1 MSRLTI
7 DRRGE
12 LMPKA
17 SGEQRIRILVSANSA
32 VSRAG
37 LESMVRNSEFL
48 KLAGGVANASLVGS
62 QIRDL
67 QPDVILVEL
76 TSDDLEFIEHSL
88 PLGSVDFPISIVAL
102 IDHPEGNWIA
112 RALRRGVKAI
122 LPRNATSAEI
132 LWAIQTANSDLFLL
146 NQDATQPLIARFGSE
161 PLSERAEFRDALT
174 EREIQILRKLAE
186 GLGNKQIASI
196 LAISEHTVKFHI
208 SSILDK
214 LGASSRT
221 EAVTVGIR
229 MGLVLL

>member
-1 MSRLTI
+1 LTI

-12 LMPKA
+12 LMPRT
-17 SGEQRIRILVSANSA
+17 SGEQRIRVLVSANSA

-48 KLAGGVANASLVGS
+48 KLSGSFVDPSLLGAH
-62 QIRDL
+62 IREL
-67 QPDVILVEL
+67 QPDIILIDL
-76 TSDDLEFIEHSL
+76 TSDGLEFIEHSL
-88 PLGSVDFPISIVAL
+88 PLGSVHSPISIVAL
-102 IDHPEGNWIA
+102 MDHPEGSWIA

-122 LPRNATSAEI
+122 LPRDASSAEI
-132 LWAIQTANSDLFLL
+132 LWAIQTANSGLFLL
-146 NQDATQPLIARFGSE
+146 SRDATHELMARFGSE
-161 PLSERAEFRDALT
+161 PLSESREYRGELT

-186 GLGNKQIASI
+186 GLGNKQIASS

-221 EAVTVGIR
+221 EAVTIGIR

>member
-1 MSRLTI
+1 M
-7 DRRGE
+7 
-12 LMPKA
+12 
-17 SGEQRIRILVSANSA
+17 SANSA

-37 LESMVRNSEFL
+37 LESIVRNSEFL
-48 KLAGGVANASLVGS
+48 ALSGSLADASFLGS

-67 QPDVILVEL
+67 QPDIILVEL
-76 TSDDLEFIEHSL
+76 NSDGLDFIEHSL
-88 PLGSVDFPISIVAL
+88 PLGSVDSPISIVAL
-102 IDHPEGNWIA
+102 VDHPEARWIA

-122 LPRNATSAEI
+122 LPRNASSAEI

-161 PLSERAEFRDALT
+161 PLRERADFRDELT

-186 GLGNKQIASI
+186 GLGNKQIASN
-196 LAISEHTVKFHI
+196 LGISEHTVKFHI

-221 EAVTVGIR
+221 EAVTIGIR